1 MHFALKEMD
10 RNTKSFRERKKV
22 PTRFQAKVLAFG
34 KRTAYN
40 EIIAPFT

>member
-1 MHFALKEMD
+1 MD
-10 RNTKSFRERKKV
+10 RNTKSFRERKKKV

>member
-1 MHFALKEMD
+1 MD

-34 KRTAYN
+34 KRTAAYN